1 MKIAY
6 IACISQDN
14 LGVQKKIQRQI
25 EHWRRAG
32 HEVQCFFMA
41 PHDSK
46 PPPRYSLWKRC
57 NLLNPTLALLLSVR
71 AYQPDC
77 IYMRE
82 DTLPV
87 SRFLRFLFWRKKI
100 ILEINSN
107 YDTEGRLD
115 YASSFKAKRNFWI
128 NYAINHFFYHRIA
141 GIVSVSH
148 ELLQLPHFLRC
159 KEKIVI
165 PNTID
170 IDSVTIQKCHNATLP
185 VGLIFLGS
193 PNQPWHGVDKIIQLA
208 RNLGDDFLI
217 HLVGPQEKD
226 IAVFNPPS
234 NVIAHGYRTDYT
246 DILRKCHIAIGTLAL
261 HRNNM
266 KEASPLKVREYLAGG
281 LPVIIAYD
289 DSAFISLAQL
299 PDFIL
304 RLKNSEDCIKE
315 HDTIEKIR
323 QFCLKN
329 CTRVVSH
336 NDIREFIDSRYF
348 EEKRLAFIRNRVQ

>member
-6 IACISQDN
+6 IACDSQDN
-14 LGVQKKIQRQI
+14 LGVRKKIQRQI
-25 EHWRRAG
+25 AHWRQAG
-32 HEVQCFFMA
+32 HEVQCFFIV
-41 PHDSK
+41 PHDAAPSS
-46 PPPRYSLWKRC
+46 RYSLWKRC
-57 NLLNPTLALLLSVR
+57 NLLNPTLALLLSMKK
-71 AYQPDC
+71 YQPDC

-87 SRFLRFLFWRKKI
+87 SRFLRYLFWRKKI
-100 ILEINSN
+100 VLEINSN
-107 YDTEGRLD
+107 YDTEGRLN
-115 YASSFKAKRNFWI
+115 YTSSFKAKRNFWI
-128 NYAINHFFYHRIA
+128 NYAINHFFYYRIA

-148 ELLQLPHFLRC
+148 ELLQLPHFLYC
-159 KEKIVI
+159 KHKIFI

-185 VGLIFLGS
+185 IGLLFLGS
-193 PNQPWHGVDKIIQLA
+193 PNQSWHGIDKIIHLA
-208 RNLGDDFLI
+208 RSLGDDFLI

-234 NVIAHGYRTDYT
+234 NIIAYGYRTDYA

-261 HRNNM
+261 HRKNM

-281 LPVIIAYD
+281 FPVIIAYD
-289 DSAFISLAQL
+289 DSAFLGLSQL

-304 RLKNSEDCIKE
+304 KLKNSEDCITTPE
-315 HDTIEKIR
+315 TIDRIR
-323 QFCLKN
+323 KFCLKN

-336 NDIREFIDSRYF
+336 NDTREFIDSKYF
-348 EEKRLAFIRNRVQ
+348 EEKRLNFIRNCVQ

>member
-6 IACISQDN
+6 IARISPDN
-14 LGVQKKIQRQI
+14 RGVLKKIFRQI
-25 EHWRRAG
+25 AHWKSMG
-32 HEVQCFFMA
+32 HDVRPFLISPVSVGEIPVY
-41 PHDSK
+41 
-46 PPPRYSLWKRC
+46 RLWKRG
-57 NLLNPTLALLLSVR
+57 NFLNPTLRLLLDVHTFS
-71 AYQPDC
+71 PDC

-107 YDTEGRLD
+107 FDTEGRLNYD
-115 YASSFKAKRNFWI
+115 VSFTAKRNFWI
-128 NYAINHFFYHRIA
+128 NYAINHFFYRRLA
-141 GIVSVSH
+141 GIVSVSY

-170 IDSVTIQKCHNATLP
+170 IDSVTIQKCHSATLP
-185 VGLIFLGS
+185 VGLLFLGS

-208 RNLGDDFLI
+208 RSLGEDFLI
-217 HLVGPQEKD
+217 HLVGPQKKD
-226 IAVFNPPS
+226 IAVFTPPP

-246 DILRKCHIAIGTLAL
+246 DILRKCHIAIGTMAL
-261 HRNNM
+261 HRMNM

-281 LPVIIAYD
+281 FPVIIAYD

-304 RLKNSEDCIKE
+304 KLKNSEDCIQT
-315 HDTIEKIR
+315 HNVIEKIR
-323 QFCLKN
+323 NFCLKN

-336 NDIREFIDSRYF
+336 SDIREFIDSRYF
-348 EEKRLAFIRNRVQ
+348 EEKRLTFIRNCVQ